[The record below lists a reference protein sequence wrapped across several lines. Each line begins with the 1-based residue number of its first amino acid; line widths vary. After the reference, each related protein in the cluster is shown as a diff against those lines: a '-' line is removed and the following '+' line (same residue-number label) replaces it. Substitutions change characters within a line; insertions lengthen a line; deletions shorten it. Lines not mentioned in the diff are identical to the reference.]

1 MELKDDIQYLHMY
14 HSKTPDPVKET
25 IKLEMNN
32 PNGKLRILIATSAA
46 GMGVNFSN
54 LNQVINYGPPKDM
67 DSFVQQIG
75 GAGRDTQWLY
85 WYSMVDSVEI

>member
-1 MELKDDIQYLHMY
+1 MFRMELKDDIQYLHMY

-54 LNQVINYGPPKDM
+54 LNQVINYGPQKTWTHLCN
-67 DSFVQQIG
+67 
-75 GAGRDTQWLY
+75 R
-85 WYSMVDSVEI
+85 

>member
-25 IKLEMNN
+25 INLEMNN

-46 GMGVNFSN
+46 GMRVNFSN
-54 LNQVINYGPPKDM
+54 LN
-67 DSFVQQIG
+67 
-75 GAGRDTQWLY
+75 
-85 WYSMVDSVEI
+85 

>member
-1 MELKDDIQYLHMY
+1 MFRMELKDDIHYLHMY

-25 IKLEMNN
+25 NKLEMNN

-54 LNQVINYGPPKDM
+54 LN
-67 DSFVQQIG
+67 
-75 GAGRDTQWLY
+75 
-85 WYSMVDSVEI
+85 

>member
-1 MELKDDIQYLHMY
+1 M
-14 HSKTPDPVKET
+14 KET

-54 LNQVINYGPPKDM
+54 LNQVINYRPPKDI

-75 GAGRDTQWLY
+75 RAGRDTATIAMALLVYNGRQCRN
-85 WYSMVDSVEI
+85 

>member
-1 MELKDDIQYLHMY
+1 MFRMELKDDIQYLHMY

-32 PNGKLRILIATSAA
+32 INPNGKLRILIATSAA

-54 LNQVINYGPPKDM
+54 LN
-67 DSFVQQIG
+67 
-75 GAGRDTQWLY
+75 
-85 WYSMVDSVEI
+85 

>member
-1 MELKDDIQYLHMY
+1 MFRMELKDDIQYLHMY

-25 IKLEMNN
+25 IKVEMNK

-54 LNQVINYGPPKDM
+54 LNQVINYGPPKTWTHLCN
-67 DSFVQQIG
+67 
-75 GAGRDTQWLY
+75 R
-85 WYSMVDSVEI
+85 

>member
-1 MELKDDIQYLHMY
+1 MFRMELKDDIQYLHMY

-32 PNGKLRILIATSAA
+32 SNGKLRILIATSAA

-54 LNQVINYGPPKDM
+54 LN
-67 DSFVQQIG
+67 
-75 GAGRDTQWLY
+75 
-85 WYSMVDSVEI
+85 

>member
-1 MELKDDIQYLHMY
+1 MFRMELKDDIQYVHMY
-14 HSKTPDPVKET
+14 HSKTLDPVKET

-75 GAGRDTQWLY
+75 TQH
-85 WYSMVDSVEI
+85 S

>member
-1 MELKDDIQYLHMY
+1 MFRMELKDDIQYLHMY

-32 PNGKLRILIATSAA
+32 PNGKLRILIVTSAA

-54 LNQVINYGPPKDM
+54 LN
-67 DSFVQQIG
+67 
-75 GAGRDTQWLY
+75 
-85 WYSMVDSVEI
+85 